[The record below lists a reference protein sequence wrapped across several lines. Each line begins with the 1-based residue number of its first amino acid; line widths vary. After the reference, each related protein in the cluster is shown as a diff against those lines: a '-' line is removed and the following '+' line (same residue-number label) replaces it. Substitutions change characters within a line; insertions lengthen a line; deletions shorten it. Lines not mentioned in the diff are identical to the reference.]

1 VKSVD
6 RLFIPDKSYLPLST
20 EDLNQWYFNLIP
32 EIEKANYSS
41 DEVSLLKDK
50 RNYYGKFFSEDT
62 REFFLNHFGR
72 NLAQA
77 INYLFGNYKLPM
89 RFLEIGSGCG
99 NQLLLMAFLAA
110 EVVGCDIREDV
121 CDLVEKRKGFY
132 EEISEYELDISV
144 ICDDVFRVDWDE
156 FLQFDAVNF
165 LFSFNDVARSHRL
178 LKLVSRVIKP
188 GGRLVIQDTN
198 PSNYYN
204 RIFRRRNALVPRQVT
219 KALELRRFKIHSL
232 RGGYAVPPVFW
243 RILPISIVASID
255 RTLCKSIFMSPS
267 YQLMAEKMGSR
278 EQGARSRERGAPR

>member
-1 VKSVD
+1 VD
-6 RLFIPDKSYLPLST
+6 RFFLPDKSHLPLST

-32 EIEKANYSS
+32 EIDKASYSS
-41 DEVSLLKDK
+41 DQVSLLKDK
-50 RNYYGKFFSEDT
+50 RNYYGKYLDPKT
-62 REFFLNHFGR
+62 RKFFLNHFGR

-77 INYLFGNYKLPM
+77 INYFFGNHKWPI

-99 NQLLLMAFLAA
+99 NQLLLLAFLGAD
-110 EVVGCDIREDV
+110 VVGCDIREDV

-144 ICDDVFRVDWDE
+144 ICDDVFGVDWDQ
-156 FLQFDAVNF
+156 LPKFDAINF

-178 LKLVSRVIKP
+178 LKLVSRVIRP

-204 RIFRRRNALVPRQVT
+204 RIFRRRNALVPLQVT
-219 KALELRRFKIHSL
+219 KALELRSFKIHSL
-232 RGGYAVPPVFW
+232 QGGYAVPPVFW
-243 RILPISIVASID
+243 RILPINIVASID

-267 YQLMAEKMGSR
+267 YQLMAEKMGGK
-278 EQGARSRERGAPR
+278 GA